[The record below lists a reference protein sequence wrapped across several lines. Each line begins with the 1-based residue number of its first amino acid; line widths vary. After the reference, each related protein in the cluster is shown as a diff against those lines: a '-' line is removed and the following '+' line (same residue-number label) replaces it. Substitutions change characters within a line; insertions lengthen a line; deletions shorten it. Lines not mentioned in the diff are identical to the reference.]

1 MIKILLTVAV
11 FGSVVGFASF
21 AMAQANQGE
30 SVSGDASALLA
41 KLEAQCA
48 HRRRTM
54 PPDPRDGC
62 DNKLRNDG
70 HTGAGQGGASV
81 SRSQTSEAQT
91 IDPAEHEEGHQ
102 MAQAWADYLDDL
114 RSGTNVVPI
123 RKSA

>member
-81 SRSQTSEAQT
+81 SRSQTSEAGPGSGPGNGGGQGNG
-91 IDPAEHEEGHQ
+91 IGPGSGSG
-102 MAQAWADYLDDL
+102 QAKG
-114 RSGTNVVPI
+114 R
-123 RKSA
+123 R